1 MEQNDRNHLQIAVDQ
16 AGRRGDVLAVAS
28 GKGGVGKTNIAVN
41 LSICMAMAGKK
52 VLLMDADLGL
62 GNLDVVMDINSRYN
76 ISHVI
81 SGKKNLREIT
91 HIGPEGIE
99 VICGGSGLEDL
110 ANLNHFQQE
119 RLIRELQQLQDQADV
134 IIIDTGAGINNSVVR
149 FCQSS
154 DQTLIVTTPEPTAM
168 TDAYAMIKVLSS
180 RDYAGRI
187 TLIVNMA
194 DSAAEGKKVY
204 RQISEVASRF
214 LGRAIYEGGVIC
226 RDDKV
231 YAAVKKRRPVV
242 LSYPRSNV
250 TASMVTIA
258 ARLTRAYEAKTSEE
272 GFFRKVANWF
282 F

>member
-1 MEQNDRNHLQIAVDQ
+1 MARS
-16 AGRRGDVLAVAS
+16 GRCADVLAVTS

-41 LSICMAMAGKK
+41 LSICMAVAGKK

-62 GNLDVVMDINSRYN
+62 GNLDIVMDINSRYN

-81 SGKKNLREIT
+81 SGKKNLQEIT
-91 HIGPEGIE
+91 LLGPEGIE
-99 VICGGSGLEDL
+99 VICGGSGLEEL
-110 ANLNHFQQE
+110 ANLSHFQRE
-119 RLIRELQQLQDQADV
+119 RLIRELQRLQDQADV
-134 IIIDTGAGINNSVVR
+134 IVIDTGAGINSCVVR

-168 TDAYAMIKVLSS
+168 TDAYAMIKVLSG
-180 RDYAGRI
+180 RDYAGRM

-204 RQISEVASRF
+204 RQISEVAGRF
-214 LGRAIYEGGVIC
+214 LGRAVYEGGVIC

-231 YAAVKKRRPVV
+231 YAAVKKRQPVV
-242 LSYPRSNV
+242 LSYPKSNV
-250 TASMVTIA
+250 AAAMTTIA
-258 ARLTRAYEAKTSEE
+258 ARLTRAYEDRTNEE